1 MRIGEEI
8 RAARN
13 MAGLTLVEVGRA
25 AGISR
30 SEASRI
36 EPGECPRLS
45 VATLA
50 RVAAVVGLDLWMR
63 TYPGP
68 EPLRDQGHAM
78 LHHSFQAL
86 VRGPLIPRTEVR
98 IGDRHDL
105 RAWDITITDP
115 AGRRCGVELET
126 RFVDAQAQHRR
137 ISHKLADSG
146 FDLVIVVVAD
156 TRANRAAVRAAA
168 TYLGSDYVID
178 DPATLEALREG
189 RLPAKS
195 ALVFVPMKRGAG
207 SIPAPREQ
215 STGNG
220 TSCR

>member
-1 MRIGEEI
+1 
-8 RAARN
+8 
-13 MAGLTLVEVGRA
+13 
-25 AGISR
+25 
-30 SEASRI
+30 
-36 EPGECPRLS
+36 
-45 VATLA
+45 
-50 RVAAVVGLDLWMR
+50 
-63 TYPGP
+63 
-68 EPLRDQGHAM
+68 M
-78 LHHSFQAL
+78 LHHSFRAL
-86 VRGPLIPRTEVR
+86 VSGPLIPRTEVR